1 MMLRLEF
8 AALRVREA
16 VSALSRKALGFGK
29 DERGASMVE
38 YALMVVAIIV
48 VVGAGV
54 GVLSGAFTD
63 MFTDLSGELGDAVAD
78 ASSAAAST

>member
-1 MMLRLEF
+1 MRLQL
-8 AALRVREA
+8 AALRGLGA

-38 YALMVVAIIV
+38 YALMVVAIIA

-54 GVLSGAFTD
+54 GVLSGAFTT
-63 MFTDLSGELGDAVAD
+63 MFTGLSGELADAVSDVA
-78 ASSAAAST
+78 ATAAAS